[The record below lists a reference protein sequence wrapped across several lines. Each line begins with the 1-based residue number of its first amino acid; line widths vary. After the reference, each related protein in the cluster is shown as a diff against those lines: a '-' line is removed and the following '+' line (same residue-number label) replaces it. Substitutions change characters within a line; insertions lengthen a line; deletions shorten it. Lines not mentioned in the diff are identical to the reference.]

1 MPDEPRSSRNV
12 ITVTTVTRP
21 KRIAFLIDPDNASAQ
36 SQVDELIQHAIG
48 RWGGGHYPIIA
59 TDGVAVA
66 EDGWRVMRAVDPDVV
81 CAVTPIDDNLST
93 RIAEGVAPG
102 AIERLVDRQREH
114 LPASISGHPFSAV
127 DVHDIPRYLLGLQP
141 WGIPHRFLYVK
152 ETHNTNPAIRAFALR
167 NFGTIR
173 ETISTKQAFEG
184 LPIENLGLD
193 EVDFGGLLETFVQFH
208 GRLITLHDLSLSA
221 ANLPY
226 SLQYDQFARGFHL
239 VVGDSVRDVMYA
251 WNRRLISEGW
261 MGRDVL
267 WLPTSLAQD
276 ASLLAV
282 IGKWISRQYFNNHGP
297 QGFVVSHSADRE
309 LLERVATEVQKTA
322 WMHFA
327 SRILER
333 NQFPFPE
340 TTTAGYGVLRDPPPR
355 RTEQIPLADDTGLL
369 SLPVPPFLASR
380 RGAEDGW
387 MVDLDIEYH
396 LDPPRFSNRPDSWRL
411 PKRAVLGHLFA
422 ESAKLARVVNSGLPS
437 AEVKRTDQFIR
448 LTIPSKRRI
457 LHGLLQRA
465 DAKGT
470 PRQVRFPYFE
480 TSEQGRRL
488 SGIIGLFGSLEYA
501 GQTFDDGYWRS
512 ILLQLAGVAANQRK
526 SQVTRVEKML
536 EQASGGDGIGISE
549 ARATLANRLVVRLE
563 DFARQTPSIAW
574 DELRQRFSEPKRAG
588 SEHSSIADSESFE
601 DLKAREVQAFLE
613 GGILVQGVSLRC
625 EHCGKEDWWTTSALS
640 SEVRCDGCLRSFA
653 FPANPTWRFRLNSL
667 IRNGITK
674 AGVLAVLHTLHK
686 KAQLGH
692 DLFVYLPCQALYEDH
707 AGAPYTDLDL
717 IAIRDGQI
725 IIGEVKSSA
734 EAFKDTDFAKLR
746 SVAEEIRPNA
756 LVLAATGTE
765 WPPEVTRKAEALQAS
780 LAPVG
785 VTVEKLLLPW

>member
-1 MPDEPRSSRNV
+1 MPDEPHSSRNV

-36 SQVDELIQHAIG
+36 SQVDELIQHAVG

-66 EDGWRVMRAVDPDVV
+66 EDGWRVINAVDPDVV

-93 RIAEGVAPG
+93 RIAEAVAPG

-127 DVHDIPRYLLGLQP
+127 DVHDIPRYMLGLQP
-141 WGIPHRFLYVK
+141 WGIPHRFLYLK
-152 ETHNTNPAIRAFALR
+152 ETLNTNPAIRAFALR

-184 LPIENLGLD
+184 LPVENIDLE

-208 GRLITLHDLSLSA
+208 GRLITPHDLSLSA

-239 VVGDSVRDVMYA
+239 VVGDSARDVMYA

-267 WLPTSLAQD
+267 WLPTSLAED
-276 ASLLAV
+276 ANLLAV
-282 IGKWISRQYFNNHGP
+282 IGKWISREYFNNQGP
-297 QGFVVSHSADRE
+297 LGFVVSYSADRG

-327 SRILER
+327 PKTLER

-340 TTTAGYGVLRDPPPR
+340 TSIAGYGVLRDPPPR

-369 SLPVPPFLASR
+369 SFPVPPFLASR
-380 RGAEDGW
+380 RGADDGW

-396 LDPPRFSNRPDSWRL
+396 LDPPRHSNKPDSWRL
-411 PKRAVLGHLFA
+411 PKRPVLGQLFA

-448 LTIPSKRRI
+448 LRIPSKRRI
-457 LHGLLQRA
+457 LHGLLQPVE
-465 DAKGT
+465 AKAT
-470 PRQVRFPYFE
+470 PRQARFPYFE

-512 ILLQLAGVAANQRK
+512 VLLQLAGVAENQRK
-526 SQVTRVEKML
+526 SQVTRVEGML
-536 EQASGGDGIGISE
+536 EQASGADGIGTPE
-549 ARATLANRLVVRLE
+549 ARTTLAHRLVARLE
-563 DFARQTPSIAW
+563 YFARPTPSISW
-574 DELRQRFSEPKRAG
+574 DEFRQRFSELKRAA
-588 SEHSSIADSESFE
+588 SEHTSIADNESFE

-625 EHCGKEDWWTTSALS
+625 EHCGKEDWWITSALS

-674 AGVLAVLHTLHK
+674 AGVLAVLHTLLK
-686 KAQLGH
+686 KGQFAH
-692 DLFVYLPCQALYEDH
+692 DLFLYLPCQALYEHHD
-707 AGAPYTDLDL
+707 GDPYTDLDL

-746 SVAEEIRPNA
+746 SVAEEIRPNV
-756 LVLAATGTE
+756 LILAATGSE
-765 WPPEVTRKAEALQAS
+765 WPAEVTREAEALQAS